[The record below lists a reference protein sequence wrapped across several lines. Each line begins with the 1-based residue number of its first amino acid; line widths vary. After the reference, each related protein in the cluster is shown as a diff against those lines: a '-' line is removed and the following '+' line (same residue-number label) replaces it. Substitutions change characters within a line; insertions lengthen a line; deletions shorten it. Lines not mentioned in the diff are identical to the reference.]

1 MTEPLVVSKAF
12 PSDPF
17 PRDVWPRIA
26 AVMLVVYVIYACSQL
41 DVSWERVQTGLQ
53 NAARFFARL
62 FPPNFKRW
70 DLLVKGLSESLE
82 IAVLA
87 STLGIILALPIGLC
101 AARNLMPPWAS
112 WPARLIL
119 SQPGG
124 TRNEGILIEFGLRNV
139 RKFD

>member
-1 MTEPLVVSKAF
+1 MTEPAAVSNTF

-17 PRDVWPRIA
+17 RRDVWPRIA
-26 AVMLVVYVIYACSQL
+26 AVMLVLYVIYACSQL

-70 DLLVKGLSESLE
+70 DLLAKGLSESLE

-87 STLGIILALPIGLC
+87 STLGILLALPIGLC
-101 AARNLMPPWAS
+101 AARNLMPPWVS
-112 WPARLIL
+112 WPARTGRELPSREPPL
-119 SQPGG
+119 PA
-124 TRNEGILIEFGLRNV
+124 
-139 RKFD
+139 